1 MQPVN
6 INGVIQLPITRVLDG
21 NPETQN
27 DWLAVEEPLEIR
39 LEWTEEEKRRAMS
52 VAVTMRTPGDDEE
65 LAAGFLLTEA
75 IINDA
80 HHISSI
86 KACGPVQKAKGHQN
100 IIRVTLSDG
109 CAVDPK
115 KLSRHV
121 FTTSSCGI
129 CGKASIDAI
138 RSSNPFS
145 EALQQQGG
153 IPTFNLSAEQ
163 LCRLPQ
169 QLSDDQRLF
178 QQTGG
183 IHAAALVDETG
194 AFIYVREDVGRHNA
208 VDKLLGRCFLDHR
221 LPLKDTTLMLSGRA
235 SFELL
240 QKAAMAGISRV
251 VAVGAPSSLAVELAR
266 ECGIAL
272 AGFLKQR
279 RLNVYHGQLV
289 R

>member
-1 MQPVN
+1 MEPVN

-145 EALQQQGG
+145 EALQRQGD

-194 AFIYVREDVGRHNA
+194 CGHAPELQA
-208 VDKLLGRCFLDHR
+208 
-221 LPLKDTTLMLSGRA
+221 SGRKMNHRQCQSNQCGPSEPQRGVPWNYLTNGFFGSA
-235 SFELL
+235 KCAIALSQIINALSHGVRIDDKRSSSWV
-240 QKAAMAGISRV
+240 Q
-251 VAVGAPSSLAVELAR
+251 SSL
-266 ECGIAL
+266 
-272 AGFLKQR
+272 R
-279 RLNVYHGQLV
+279 RS
-289 R
+289 RRK